1 MEKTKIGAQ
10 VRKQD
15 KRPYKIQVKITAGIP
30 KSRPFGAAFVD
41 IRVYSSTFC
50 GCPQERRPSGQYPK
64 TAQLGP

>member
-1 MEKTKIGAQ
+1 MEKIKIGAQ

-15 KRPYKIQVKITAGIP
+15 KIPYKIQVKITAGKP
-30 KSRPFGAAFVD
+30 KGRPIWAAFVG
-41 IRVYSSTFC
+41 IGAYSSTFC